1 MSEEHSGSGHTLAE
15 KKRDI
20 FGILRAMI
28 SAKNAGRLAVA
39 A

>member
-1 MSEEHSGSGHTLAE
+1 MSEEHSGGRHTLVE

-28 SAKNAGRLAVA
+28 SAKNAGRLAMA